1 MIDHLAR
8 LVIVVT
14 CRQPL
19 KYSRW
24 HFMTEYPFGKK
35 EKKRKMKGWM
45 DGWTDGRS
53 VKTTISRYRLTS
65 FQVSHFFSLYKPQ

>member
-35 EKKRKMKGWM
+35 EKTNERL
-45 DGWTDGRS
+45 DGR
-53 VKTTISRYRLTS
+53 TDEA
-65 FQVSHFFSLYKPQ
+65 